1 MFEQG
6 AAMRPLVA
14 ALQALA
20 GATSRREVVDVVL
33 RGALSLTG
41 AESVEVVLDGSIR
54 AGQTR
59 EVRGTRE
66 VPEAWCRRGRERVLD
81 AGTTCRAARDR
92 LATEVL
98 GLDAAAQDPREV
110 PSDWLGVPVRDARGR
125 ATIGV
130 VQVFWPTN
138 GLFTSS
144 AATGLEA
151 LVAALPLALARPEDG
166 ADAGAGLRG
175 RWRVDREAGVVHLDA
190 LAAAASRLVAD
201 AGPVR
206 DEEVAARLDPDE
218 LPRLRGL
225 LAAGRRGRPFAV
237 TCRVHGIDGVPRW
250 IRVEGARAPEGWLE
264 GTLEDVT
271 AQVRART
278 ELAEAQRLHGLG
290 HLAAGVVHDLNNWL
304 AVILGNGEL
313 LAEEHQSEEAA
324 AVLAAAEKA
333 GDLTARLMRFAADR
347 EVTPGA
353 LDANDVLVDLHP
365 LLRSACSAG
374 LTLELDLTVEPLPV
388 WIDGTHLTQVVV
400 NLVLNARDAVGS
412 RGTVHVRTERLPGPD
427 GETLVAITVEDDGVG
442 MDAATLAR
450 CTDPFFTSKAAG
462 SGTGLG
468 LSTSVAL
475 VEAAGGRVELTSQPG
490 AGTRVT
496 VLLPERLEEPVEDGD
511 PVAADLVVLAE
522 DEPVLLDILT
532 RVLER
537 SGIRVLPV
545 ADVAGA
551 TAALRRHGPAVA
563 AIVCDLVLS
572 DGTASDVLRV
582 ADRHAP
588 AAGRLIVSGH
598 GGLDEVGAELGAQV
612 LRKPFRGQELSTVVA
627 GLLGERAASVDA
639 ASVAVPRRVRPHA

>member
-14 ALQALA
+14 ALQGLS
-20 GATSRREVVDVVL
+20 GAPSRRDVVDVVL
-33 RGALSLTG
+33 RAALSLTG
-41 AESVEVVLDGSIR
+41 AESVEVVLDGSIGAGLTR
-54 AGQTR
+54 A
-59 EVRGTRE
+59 VRGARE
-66 VPEAWCRRGRERVLD
+66 VPEAWCRATRERVLD
-81 AGTTCRAARDR
+81 AGTTCRAAHDR

-98 GLDAAAQDPREV
+98 GLDPDAQDLSEV
-110 PSDWLGVPVRDARGR
+110 PTDWLGVPVRDASGR
-125 ATIGV
+125 TTIGV
-130 VQVFWPTN
+130 VQVFWPTT
-138 GLFTSS
+138 GLFTST

-151 LVAALPLALARPEDG
+151 LVAALPLALARPG
-166 ADAGAGLRG
+166 SADAGSGLRG
-175 RWRVDREAGVVHLDA
+175 RWRDDREAGGVHLDA
-190 LAAAASRLVAD
+190 LAAAVSRAAPG
-201 AGPVR
+201 AGLVR
-206 DEEVAARLDPDE
+206 DSEVVSRLDPDE
-218 LPRLRGL
+218 IPRLRGL
-225 LAAGRRGRPFAV
+225 AAASMQGRSFAV
-237 TCRVHGIDGVPRW
+237 NCRVHGVDGVSRW
-250 IRVEGARAPEGWLE
+250 IRVEGERTPEGRIE
-264 GTLEDVT
+264 GTVEDVT
-271 AQVRART
+271 AQVRAKV

-313 LAEEHQSEEAA
+313 LAEEHGSEAVD

-333 GDLTARLMRFAADR
+333 GDLTARLMRFAANR

-388 WIDGTHLTQVVV
+388 WIDATHLTQVLV
-400 NLVLNARDAVGS
+400 NLVLNARDAVGT
-412 RGTVHVRTERLPGPD
+412 RGTVRVRSERLTGPD
-427 GETLVAITVEDDGVG
+427 GEDVVAITVEDDGVG

-468 LSTSVAL
+468 LSTSVTL
-475 VEAAGGRVELTSQPG
+475 VETAGGRVEIASEPGVGTS
-490 AGTRVT
+490 VT
-496 VLLPERLEEPVEDGD
+496 LMLPVRLDEPAEDRE
-511 PVAADLVVLAE
+511 PVAADLVVLVE

-537 SGIRVLPV
+537 SGVRVLPV

-551 TAALRRHGPAVA
+551 TVALRRHGPAIA

-572 DGTASDVLRV
+572 DGTAADVLRV

-598 GGLDEVGAELGAQV
+598 GGLDEVGAQLDAHV

-627 GLLGERAASVDA
+627 GLLGERDTPVHAAPLSA
-639 ASVAVPRRVRPHA
+639 LPGARPPA